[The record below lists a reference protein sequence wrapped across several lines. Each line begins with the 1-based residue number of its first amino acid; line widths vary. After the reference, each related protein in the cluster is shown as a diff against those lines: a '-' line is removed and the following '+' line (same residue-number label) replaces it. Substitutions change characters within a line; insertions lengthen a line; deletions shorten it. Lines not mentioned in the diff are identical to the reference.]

1 MKRMLFTTA
10 AAAALAATS
19 AFADS
24 QLREQLANELSASS
38 MMIDVSQLTDEQ
50 VAELYAATTSTDDHG
65 ERRNKV
71 AAVLAGSDYAMMTMG
86 TRTVFV
92 PISSLE
98 NQVELGVASYGF
110 EVDADT
116 LEQEELAEL
125 YVAITSEDRDEARET
140 IQSVLQ

>member
-1 MKRMLFTTA
+1 
-10 AAAALAATS
+10 
-19 AFADS
+19 
-24 QLREQLANELSASS
+24 
-38 MMIDVSQLTDEQ
+38 
-50 VAELYAATTSTDDHG
+50 
-65 ERRNKV
+65 
-71 AAVLAGSDYAMMTMG
+71 GSDYAMMTMG